1 MTDIFEL
8 FQKISSS
15 PASSAGPVTHL
26 VVGLGNPG
34 DEYVN
39 TRHNTGFL
47 CLDTLAER
55 AGARVTTLKFES
67 LTGYAVLG
75 GKRVLLMKPQTYMNL
90 SGTAVEAAASY
101 YHIPPEH
108 ILVLC
113 DDVSF
118 DVGHIRIRLKGS
130 AGGHNGLKNIEA
142 HLGSQNYIRIKVGVG
157 KKPTPEMDLADFVLG
172 KFPRQDLETLAA
184 VRERVADAV
193 ALLLEGKADQAMSL
207 YST

>member
-1 MTDIFEL
+1 
-8 FQKISSS
+8 
-15 PASSAGPVTHL
+15 
-26 VVGLGNPG
+26 
-34 DEYVN
+34 
-39 TRHNTGFL
+39 
-47 CLDTLAER
+47 
-55 AGARVTTLKFES
+55 
-67 LTGYAVLG
+67 
-75 GKRVLLMKPQTYMNL
+75 
-90 SGTAVEAAASY
+90 
-101 YHIPPEH
+101 
-108 ILVLC
+108 
-113 DDVSF
+113 VSF